1 MTYNLNAV
9 EENHA
14 QHLLSASANS
24 GRVKKPGKVSMII
37 TTQPSLFTPRFVNE
51 IGGSVLIHD
60 SSEAVFSSL
69 KTVDCGAI
77 FADYRQLS
85 DHWTGQ
91 KFLRYI
97 RDHHEYD
104 PIDFWLM
111 AEHWHESQHDW
122 ALKCGAAGM
131 IRRTPEA
138 VAVRI
143 LHAPPSF
150 ENELLEIDYNFER
163 FSDSDVAPLHI
174 QAARAA
180 LHSGLI
186 ENTKTAYIQELSSRI
201 SGWDRR
207 NGFVDAT
214 QDQGAAKPSFDMTK
228 TGDPWMDEV
237 NALFKTF
244 AGALGAKLM
253 IAQSFTALE
262 SSGSYEKSFYL
273 NDLAARLASPERRA
287 EFLLAVREK
296 NL

>member
-1 MTYNLNAV
+1 MKYSAHTDEGIQA
-9 EENHA
+9 ENF
-14 QHLLSASANS
+14 LSTGFNS
-24 GRVKKPGKVSMII
+24 EISRKVSKISIII
-37 TTQPSLFTPRFVNE
+37 TTQPSLFTPRFAQE
-51 IGGSVLIHD
+51 ISTSVLILD
-60 SSEAVFSSL
+60 SSDAVFSSL

-77 FADYRQLS
+77 FADYRQLN
-85 DHWTGQ
+85 DRWTGQ
-91 KFLRYI
+91 KFLRYV

-111 AEHWHESQHDW
+111 ADHWHDSQHDW

-150 ENELLEIDYNFER
+150 ENELLEVDYNFER

-186 ENTKTAYIQELSSRI
+186 ENNKSAYIQELSSRI

-207 NGFVDAT
+207 HGFVDAT
-214 QDQGAAKPSFDMTK
+214 EDHGGSPSFDMTK

-237 NALFKTF
+237 NILFKTF

-262 SSGSYEKSFYL
+262 FNGSYEKSFYL

>member
-1 MTYNLNAV
+1 MKYSLYAKESMQTG
-9 EENHA
+9 H
-14 QHLLSASANS
+14 QLSANINTGPARNVS
-24 GRVKKPGKVSMII
+24 KVSMII
-37 TTQPSLFTPRFVNE
+37 TTQPSLFASRFALE
-51 IGGSVLIHD
+51 TESSVLIHD

-69 KTVDCGAI
+69 KTMNCGAI
-77 FADYRQLS
+77 FADYRQLN

-91 KFLRYI
+91 KFLRYV

-104 PIDFWLM
+104 SIDFWLM

-150 ENELLEIDYNFER
+150 ENELLEVDYNFER

-186 ENTKTAYIQELSSRI
+186 ENNKSAYIRELSSRI

-207 NGFVDAT
+207 NGFVDST
-214 QDQGAAKPSFDMTK
+214 QEQGSKPSFDMTK

>member
-1 MTYNLNAV
+1 MTYSLHA
-9 EENHA
+9 NHA
-14 QHLLSASANS
+14 LQTKHIHSSSINS
-24 GRVKKPGKVSMII
+24 GTAKNVSKVSMII
-37 TTQPSLFTPRFVNE
+37 TTQPSLFTPRFAQE
-51 IGGSVLIHD
+51 IGFTVLILD
-60 SSEAVFSSL
+60 SSEAVFSNL
-69 KTVDCGAI
+69 KTQNCGAI
-77 FADYRQLS
+77 FADYRQLN

-91 KFLRYI
+91 KFLRYV

-104 PIDFWLM
+104 SIDFWLM

-131 IRRTPEA
+131 IRRTPDA

-150 ENELLEIDYNFER
+150 ENELLEVDYNFER

-186 ENTKTAYIQELSSRI
+186 ENNKTAYIQELSSRI

-207 NGFVDAT
+207 NGFVDST
-214 QDQGAAKPSFDMTK
+214 QDQGNTKPSFDMTK

-237 NALFKTF
+237 NYLFKVF
-244 AGALGAKLM
+244 AGALGARLM

>member
-1 MTYNLNAV
+1 MKYSSQTNEGIKAEHFLSAGLNA
-9 EENHA
+9 EIA
-14 QHLLSASANS
+14 
-24 GRVKKPGKVSMII
+24 RKVSKVSIII
-37 TTQPSLFTPRFVNE
+37 TTQPSLFTPRFAQE
-51 IGGSVLIHD
+51 ISTSVLIHD
-60 SSEAVFSSL
+60 TSEAVFSSL
-69 KTVDCGAI
+69 KTVECGAI
-77 FADYRQLS
+77 FADYRQLN

-91 KFLRYI
+91 KFLRYV

-150 ENELLEIDYNFER
+150 ENELLEVDYNFER

-186 ENTKTAYIQELSSRI
+186 ENNKSAYISELSSRI

-214 QDQGAAKPSFDMTK
+214 QEQGGTPSFDMTK

-237 NALFKTF
+237 NALFKIF

-262 SSGSYEKSFYL
+262 LSGSYEKSFYL